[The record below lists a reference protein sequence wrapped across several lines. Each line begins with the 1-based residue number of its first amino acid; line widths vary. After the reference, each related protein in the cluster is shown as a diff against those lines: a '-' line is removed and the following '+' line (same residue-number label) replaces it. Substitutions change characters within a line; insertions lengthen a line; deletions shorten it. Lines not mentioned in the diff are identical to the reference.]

1 MNFYPIIIAAVC
13 LAGTAVTLWAVP
25 ALRRAIAPSLSR
37 GAFVAA
43 ITVLGVSAL
52 GLNATVSF
60 LQVHFRKLALPLAVR
75 SLNDATEG
83 IPSRMGPWIQVSK
96 DEPIDPEME
105 QVLGTDQYLFRD
117 YVDSRVWPAEQL
129 EHLRDTT
136 AEQRDAELAT
146 LETRN
151 PLSVIRAS
159 ITYYTGLADTVAH
172 IPERCMVAD
181 GYEPSS
187 YDTETVIAGN
197 YPDGRPRNVSFRFIH
212 FEDQTARGRVARDV
226 AYLFHVDGVYDC
238 DSLAVRQRLASLTE
252 PYGYYA
258 KVELMTTSRTGMSQ
272 VSDDGRVAVMT
283 DFLSCALPELERCL
297 PDWQKIH
304 RQPAP

>member
-1 MNFYPIIIAAVC
+1 MNLYPIIIAAIC
-13 LAGTAVTLWAVP
+13 LAGMAVALWTVP
-25 ALRRAIAPSLSR
+25 ALRQAITPSLSR

-60 LQVHFRKLALPLAVR
+60 LQVHFKKRPLPLAVR

-83 IPSRMGPWIQVSK
+83 IPARMGPWVQVSK

-117 YVDSRVWPAEQL
+117 YVDSRVWPSENLDDLKNA
-129 EHLRDTT
+129 TT
-136 AEQRDAELAT
+136 EARDAKLTT
-146 LETRN
+146 LEMHN
-151 PLSVIRAS
+151 PQSVIRAS

-187 YDTETVIAGN
+187 YDTESVTAGN
-197 YPDGRPRNVSFRFIH
+197 YADGRPRNVSFRFIH
-212 FEDQTARGRVARDV
+212 FEDQTAQGRVARDV
-226 AYLFHVDGVYDC
+226 AYLFHVDGAYDC
-238 DSLAVRQRLASLTE
+238 DSLAVRHRLASLTE

-258 KVELMTTSRTGMSQ
+258 KVELMTTSPTGTSQ
-272 VSDDGRVAVMT
+272 VSDDARVAAMT
-283 DFLSCALPELERCL
+283 DFLSYALPELERCL
-297 PDWQKIH
+297 PDWQKVH